1 MGMNKGN
8 KLMARCS
15 LILGIVLTF
24 PANAQDAGPISAER
38 PGFSSSPF
46 VLAPSTIQVE
56 SGYQYT
62 RESGNLDFDDH
73 TMPLVLFRAGLTEQL
88 ELQIS
93 WAGYSWT
100 DVGGSS
106 FNGTNDAGVGIKW
119 QVTDAAAAVPVALFA
134 GLSLPVGSDEF
145 SSDEAEPTLGAFW
158 NYSAGLDW
166 FGTVLVS
173 ESNDDESL
181 SNAIGI
187 SLPIDADKGAYVEYF
202 GNYGGIA
209 GPEHYL
215 NGGLTYVPEDQMQFD
230 VHAGLGLNSRAA
242 DLFIGLGLAYRF

>member
-1 MGMNKGN
+1 MKWLIFLMGIA
-8 KLMARCS
+8 LMAPLR
-15 LILGIVLTF
+15 
-24 PANAQDAGPISAER
+24 AQESDPISAER

-46 VLAPSTIQVE
+46 VLAPSTIQIE

-62 RESGNLDFDDH
+62 REGGSVDIDDH
-73 TMPLVLFRAGLTEQL
+73 TLPLVLFRAGLTEQL

-100 DVGGSS
+100 DAGGRS
-106 FNGTNDAGVGIKW
+106 FNGTNDAGIGLKW

-145 SSDEAEPTLGAFW
+145 SSDEVEPTLGAFW
-158 NYSAGLDW
+158 SYSAGLDW

-173 ESNDDESL
+173 ESNNDESL

-187 SLPIDADKGAYVEYF
+187 SLPVDADKGAYVEYF
-202 GNYGGIA
+202 GNYGGIG

-215 NGGLTYVPEDQMQFD
+215 NGGLTYVPENDMQLD
-230 VHAGLGLNSRAA
+230 VHVGLGLNDRAA
-242 DLFIGLGLAYRF
+242 DLFVGLGLAYRF